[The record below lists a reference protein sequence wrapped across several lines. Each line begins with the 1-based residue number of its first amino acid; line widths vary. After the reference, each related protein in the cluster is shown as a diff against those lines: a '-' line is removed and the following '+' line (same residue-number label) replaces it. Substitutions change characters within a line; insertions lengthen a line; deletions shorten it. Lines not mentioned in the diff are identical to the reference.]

1 MTPTSTTARVSD
13 RAGGQ
18 FYGTQWQAA
27 LDNRADWIAIT
38 SWKEYLEDESTC
50 PSMCTLNCSTCNE
63 LGFCQYSARPS
74 STE

>member
-38 SWKEYLEDESTC
+38 SLNEYLENTEI
-50 PSMCTLNCSTCNE
+50 E
-63 LGFCQYSARPS
+63 ALGFCQYSARPS